1 MFDLEFLVFQS
12 HAGSIE
18 ALRFQGV
25 SGGRER
31 EPPSEIRFSLN
42 IASIVRFVKGCGLLH
57 GSGDDGGPRKPFP
70 KHGIRSLWG
79 DLFGSKGK
87 RMVGD
92 GGRREGFEGIIL

>member
-1 MFDLEFLVFQS
+1 
-12 HAGSIE
+12 
-18 ALRFQGV
+18 V

-31 EPPSEIRFSLN
+31 EPPSEIQFALN

-57 GSGDDGGPRKPFP
+57 GCGDDRGPRKPFP
-70 KHGIRSLWG
+70 KHGIRSPWG

-87 RMVGD
+87 RMVWD